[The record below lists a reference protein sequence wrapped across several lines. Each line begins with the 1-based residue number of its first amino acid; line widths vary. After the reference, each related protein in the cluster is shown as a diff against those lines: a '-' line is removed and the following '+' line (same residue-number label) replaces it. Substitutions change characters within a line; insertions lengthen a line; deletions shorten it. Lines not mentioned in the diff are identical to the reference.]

1 MKMKKILLTI
11 FLTITIICIL
21 FSKNKANESK
31 TQETDI
37 SSQIHANRMPLAVAV
52 VEQSQTPSKNF
63 IPSSSTSSPANTP
76 TQITEAV
83 AEQKIRQNPTNLL
96 LTMNLFNKLSASLN
110 SSSDPQ
116 AGNGS
121 SGGFSGSTA
130 QGSSSSSL
138 GDKRGA
144 SSSSSARSYS
154 SSANPLNATE
164 KNISSET
171 SQNQSTTDPKNSDLK
186 SSSSDSSKN
195 GNQTGEN
202 FYDPYNPNHP
212 NNPDNSPGN
221 NDPDSSSPHDSN
233 SGGSNPGNSDPDNPN
248 NPGNPDNNPDDPNPN
263 PGDNPGGEDPNS
275 ENNNNPFI
283 VIVPRHGPIGKAVV
297 LTLANKKEFGEISK
311 VTFGQTEATFKV
323 TSQKTILTSVPL
335 KADGGIIKVTTK
347 SGKIIK
353 SKFNFYVTIPV
364 YCDIPLIGPPF
375 YYTIPYVNGL
385 PPVHP
390 TPPNCYILPQK
401 MPTTS
406 KLIRT
411 GPGIYPVI
419 PANSPA
425 PPGTVL
431 GYVFKEIKFKPD
443 LAGLVRF
450 HSYFQCYVF

>member
-21 FSKNKANESK
+21 FLKNKANESK

-83 AEQKIRQNPTNLL
+83 AEQEIRQNPTNLL
-96 LTMNLFNKLSASLN
+96 LTMNLFNKLSASVN

-130 QGSSSSSL
+130 QGSSSSSF

-144 SSSSSARSYS
+144 SSSSSAGSYS

-171 SQNQSTTDPKNSDLK
+171 SQNQSTTDPKNSGSK
-186 SSSSDSSKN
+186 GSSSDSSKN

-212 NNPDNSPGN
+212 DNPDNFPGN
-221 NDPDSSSPHDSN
+221 NDPDSSSPNDSN
-233 SGGSNPGNSDPDNPN
+233 SGDSNPGNSDPDSPN
-248 NPGNPDNNPDDPNPN
+248 NPGDPDNNPDDPNSN
-263 PGDNPGGEDPNS
+263 PGDGDQNPNS
-275 ENNNNPFI
+275 GNNNDPFI
-283 VIVPRHGPIGKAVV
+283 VTAPRHGPIGKAVV
-297 LTLANKKEFGEISK
+297 LTLVGKKEFGDVSK
-311 VTFGQTEATFKV
+311 VTFGQTETTFKL

-335 KADGGIIKVTTK
+335 KANGGIIKVTTK
-347 SGKIIK
+347 SGKVIK

-364 YCDIPLIGPPF
+364 YSDIPLIGPPI

-390 TPPNCYILPQK
+390 TPPNCYILPKK
-401 MPTTS
+401 MSATS
-406 KLIRT
+406 KLISA
-411 GPGIYPVI
+411 GPGIYTVI

-425 PPGTVL
+425 SFGTVL
-431 GYVFKEIKFKPD
+431 GYVFKEIKFQPD
-443 LAGLVRF
+443 LVGLVRF